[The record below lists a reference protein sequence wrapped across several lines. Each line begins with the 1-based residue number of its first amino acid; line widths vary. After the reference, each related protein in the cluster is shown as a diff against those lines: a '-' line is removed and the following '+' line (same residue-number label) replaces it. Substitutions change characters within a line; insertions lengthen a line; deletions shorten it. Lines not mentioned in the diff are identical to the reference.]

1 MKSLLTFLD
10 QTFIGIS
17 LGQFAAAFG
26 SLILALIAKKILGH
40 VFTRILNPLTI
51 YISPNIAIPNRWI
64 RIECTYQINAGL

>member
-1 MKSLLTFLD
+1 MKSLLPFLD

-40 VFTRILNPLTI
+40 VGSNLNRLVHKNNVK
-51 YISPNIAIPNRWI
+51 S
-64 RIECTYQINAGL
+64 E